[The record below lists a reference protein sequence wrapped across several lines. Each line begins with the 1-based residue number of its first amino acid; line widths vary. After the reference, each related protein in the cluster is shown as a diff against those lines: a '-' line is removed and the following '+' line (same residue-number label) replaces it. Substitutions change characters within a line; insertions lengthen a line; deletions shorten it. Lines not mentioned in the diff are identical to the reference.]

1 MVRFLSIILLL
12 ISHSLFSA
20 PPEVRVSLG
29 EEGATEGRPITV
41 HIIIS
46 CDRGVE
52 VDSDSFEISGNK
64 LDVSLSHTR
73 SQSSIT
79 IINGVKESKDEV
91 ITYFTSRIPAKKEGN
106 YVLDPISVKVG
117 DKRISSPS
125 LTYQVYK
132 VTRNTNLL
140 LSSFMDFS
148 GPVFPGQTVTVGY
161 KISINRSL
169 GPIEWTDQDFPLLN
183 LEAFKPKGEVSVSE
197 SLNGRYAVKT
207 ISQKV
212 QAIKPGSYTLEPG
225 FISGRE
231 FRQDFFGQRS
241 YGDILAAKSENLTI
255 ELLPFP
261 DEGKPASFNGIIGNF
276 SVKEELVGKS
286 ELLLGDKLVLKLEIY
301 GDEHFEDVEL
311 PAFHLLPEF
320 KMNFRFNNFLADSQ
334 VRDDRKVFII
344 EMRPIN
350 QEVKEIPPI
359 SFAFFDPEKQQ
370 YIETSTKAIPIK
382 VLASQGGR
390 VEEENVINLEKPVAS
405 QAVPKEK
412 SKGFDIFKNLPL
424 SNKTFY
430 DSWSYEFCLKLLIL
444 VVALFFTEKFLLN
457 MWNKGSFLPK
467 RYQSEKMLKEAFS
480 YTEDFTVFFAL
491 LEKALILRLFEMGH
505 INSNDVSIMDLDDQG
520 TEGKIK
526 EFFKEIDALR
536 YSGKVFEMEKEWLS
550 KSQELYRSIK

>member
-1 MVRFLSIILLL
+1 MVRLLSIILLL

-20 PPEVRVSLG
+20 PSEVRVSLG
-29 EEGATEGRPITV
+29 EEGATEDRPITV
-41 HIIIS
+41 HIIVS
-46 CDRGVE
+46 CDRGLE
-52 VDSDSFEISGNK
+52 VDADSFEISGNK

-79 IINGVKESKDEV
+79 IINGVKESKDEI
-91 ITYFTSRIPAKKEGN
+91 ITYFTTKIPAKKEGN

-132 VTRNTNLL
+132 VVRNTNLL

-183 LEAFKPKGEVSVSE
+183 LEAFKPRGEVSVSE

-207 ISQKV
+207 ISQKM
-212 QAIKPGSYTLEPG
+212 QAVKPGTYVLDPG

-241 YGDILAAKSENLTI
+241 YGDILAAKSESLTI

-261 DEGKPASFNGIIGNF
+261 DEGKPSSFNGIIGNF

-301 GDEHFEDVEL
+301 GDEHFADVEL
-311 PAFHLLPEF
+311 PEFHLLPEF
-320 KMNFRFNNFLADSQ
+320 KTNFRFNNFLADSQ

-344 EMRPIN
+344 EMRPIS
-350 QEVKEIPPI
+350 QEVKEIPSI
-359 SFAFFDPEKQQ
+359 SFTFFNPEKQQ
-370 YIETSTKAIPIK
+370 YIETKTKAIPIK
-382 VLASQGGR
+382 VLLPEGTLL
-390 VEEENVINLEKPVAS
+390 EEEN
-405 QAVPKEK
+405 AVHVEQPIAPQMVPQGK

-430 DSWSYEFCLKLLIL
+430 DSWSYEFCVKLLL
-444 VVALFFTEKFLLN
+444 LFLGLYFVEKFFLN
-457 MWNKGSFLPK
+457 MWHKGVLFPK
-467 RYQSEKMLKEAFS
+467 PNHSEKMLKEAFTH
-480 YTEDFTVFFAL
+480 TEDFTVFFAL
-491 LEKALILRLFEMGH
+491 LEKALILRLFEKGY
-505 INSNDVSIMDLDDQG
+505 ISSNDVSIMDLDDQG
-520 TEGKIK
+520 IEGKLK
-526 EFFKEIDALR
+526 AFFKEIDALR